1 MIGGQSSAD
10 LPSRDELDAVFR
22 DKYGDLNTAGW
33 SPRRNRRFN
42 YFQPSDVYE
51 AAVKK
56 AVFERCAWLDVGGG
70 STIFPQNAGLART
83 LASRAARVV
92 AVDPSDNVLENR
104 FVHERVQKLL
114 DHYESAE
121 PFDLATF
128 RMVVEHVADPD
139 RLMAALARLVRP
151 GGTAIVFTVNLWSP
165 ITIVSRFSPFQFHH
179 FVKKILWNVEE
190 HDTFPV
196 EYKMNSR
203 ETLARLFE
211 RHGFREAAFAYLDD
225 LATFG
230 GRKYLNYV
238 ELLSWRALRSVGLR
252 YPENCLLGIYRR
264 D

>member
-1 MIGGQSSAD
+1 
-10 LPSRDELDAVFR
+10 VFR
-22 DKYGDLNTAGW
+22 DKYGDLNKAGW
-33 SPRRNRRFN
+33 SPRRNWRFN

-56 AVFERCAWLDVGGG
+56 AVFDRCAWLDVGGG
-70 STIFPQNAGLART
+70 STIFPQNAPLAT
-83 LASRAARVV
+83 ALVARALRVV
-92 AVDPSDNVLENR
+92 AVDPSENVLENR
-104 FVHERVQKLL
+104 FVHERVHQLL
-114 DHYESAE
+114 EDYQSDEQ
-121 PFDLATF
+121 FDLATF
-128 RMVVEHVADPD
+128 RMVVEHVSNPD
-139 RLMAALARLVRP
+139 RLMQSLTRLVRP

-165 ITIVSRFSPFQFHH
+165 ITVVSRFSPFQFHH

-230 GRKYLNYV
+230 GRKYLNYL
-238 ELLSWRALRSVGLR
+238 ELFGWSALRGVGLR
-252 YPENCLLGIYRR
+252 YPENCLLGIYRKETR